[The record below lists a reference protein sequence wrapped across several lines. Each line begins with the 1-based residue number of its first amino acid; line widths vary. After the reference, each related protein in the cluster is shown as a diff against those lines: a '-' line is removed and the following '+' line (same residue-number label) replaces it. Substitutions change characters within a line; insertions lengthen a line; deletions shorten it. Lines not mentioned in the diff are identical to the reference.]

1 MAKSIT
7 KTSADPRDDQ
17 RIPSRI
23 QEFGA
28 EGPRTSDG
36 YRGHNE
42 QLSEPGN
49 DKMLSGLPH
58 KSDGK
63 PRYDSQL
70 SSPLAT
76 PSKVGKSEPVNP
88 KK

>member
-7 KTSADPRDDQ
+7 KNSADPRDDQ
-17 RIPSRI
+17 STPSRI
-23 QEFGA
+23 QEG
-28 EGPRTSDG
+28 GVDNPRKN

-49 DKMLSGLPH
+49 DGLLSGLPH
-58 KSDGK
+58 RSDGS
-63 PRYDSQL
+63 PRYDSQQ

-76 PSKVGKSEPVNP
+76 PSATGKTQPVNE
-88 KK
+88 